1 MFYVLRYMLY
11 DFIMLYNSTNIAMIH
26 SYIYNIKINI
36 FIFIYITISL
46 ISDIGT
52 EILFLQ

>member
-26 SYIYNIKINI
+26 GYIYNINI
-36 FIFIYITISL
+36 FIFSYIKISL

-52 EILFLQ
+52 EILLLQ